1 VKGFS
6 GPSGSNS
13 RTCGIDTRTGSR
25 HAGGLPSS
33 DNSPGSRAVRVLIVD
48 DSDAFRETARE
59 LLEHRG
65 YVVAGQA
72 GSVREAI
79 AVAAARTPDAA
90 LVDIG
95 LPDAPGTDLATF
107 LRVHHPGL
115 AVLLTSADAGYD
127 PKALVEQSGAA
138 GFVLKR
144 QLGEVD
150 LGVFWPFRS
159 SQDR

>member
-1 VKGFS
+1 MKGFS
-6 GPSGSNS
+6 GPG
-13 RTCGIDTRTGSR
+13 RTNPARAVSTRAPPAATL
-25 HAGGLPSS
+25 AALQSS
-33 DNSPGSRAVRVLIVD
+33 DHSPFNGRVRVLIVD
-48 DSDAFRETARE
+48 DSDAFRNAARE

-65 YVVAGQA
+65 YVVAGEA

-107 LRVHHPGL
+107 LPVHHPGL
-115 AVLLTSADAGYD
+115 AVLLTSAEAGYD
-127 PKALVEQSGAA
+127 PKALVLQSGAA

-144 QLGEVD
+144 ELGQVD
-150 LGVFWPFRS
+150 LGAFWPFPS